1 MKTSIRLALV
11 GAFIHAASAVV
22 QFPFAKHA
30 NTGHGSAS
38 STTRRAVDTNLF
50 WSDLTYVVNASIGTP
65 GQTMSLVLSTSSSD
79 TWVLDTRSDYCAYY
93 LSSNLSSSY
102 TPQDSSNDD
111 DDYYYDY
118 DFDVTYDDGTYA
130 YGDYFN
136 DTISLGSATVSDF
149 TIGLVNETD
158 MYIGELGIGFNDSTN
173 SNLPDRLQ
181 EQGLIK
187 STAYSIWVD
196 DEQASSGNLLF
207 GAIDTTKFD
216 GNLTRVSSYYSSY
229 YKMAIQIASING
241 TTSDSGG
248 PIAITYENTDDDSY
262 SSSSDSSDYL
272 FSAVFSPPDTV
283 SNLPT
288 EVASQIWDMAGA
300 YYDSDLGLAVISCT
314 SAGDTTTNFTLQLG
328 QGTYGPIIAAT
339 LADLVIST
347 EDIPLSSYY
356 SSYFSDDDGL
366 CLFGVQNSTD
376 GVSTYSSNYNLGST
390 LLRRTY
396 TVLDLVNQ
404 EIAVA
409 PVKFGA
415 TATSNIVEFASYGA
429 SVPSS
434 TLHCIYSSC
443 YETTSDGT
451 GSDDAEGTGLPAGIL
466 SVPALAGLSVG
477 IAIGALLLGIAG
489 FLVWR
494 HRLNKASSA
503 STSAEAGQAL
513 PLMQSGSAA
522 EGGPGAAPEMAQ
534 ANVGKGKGP
543 EVPMPAAL
551 GSVGGSH
558 GAYDAAPETSAA
570 HDTSAAHE
578 TGGFHDA
585 GAVHSSTALGL
596 THEAIPLFSDQHL
609 PSNRVGLV
617 HRRLRPGEPLPCIN
631 KVINRGATPHRHVD
645 HDGVVH
651 GLGRGARPAVGEHG
665 QHDAEDEEGDG
676 GPGDGEAEPVA
687 RVKGPGRELVA
698 APDRPREDGQAPG
711 QVVAGHGEGEERG
724 RGGRGDQA
732 QQAEDDGHEH
742 GAPDCAEGD
751 VAEGLGLRRVSVL
764 GPSVAIDQLG
774 GRKRVV
780 GWTYDG
786 PEERG
791 EGEGTV
797 PGEGPHLARGGNED
811 GKAHEVLD
819 DEEEGYEP
827 HGSVLAKGVVVDLGH
842 LQQRL
847 SASRGLGRS
856 C

>member
-1 MKTSIRLALV
+1 MMKTSIRLALV

-38 STTRRAVDTNLF
+38 STTRRAVNTNVF
-50 WSDLTYVVNASIGTP
+50 WSDLTYIVNASIGMP

-79 TWVLDTRSDYCAYY
+79 TWVLDTRSQYCAYY
-93 LSSNLSSSY
+93 PQYSSYDDDINSTDTSQTTYCVWGTFSSNLSSSY

-111 DDYYYDY
+111 DDYFYDY

-130 YGDYFN
+130 YGNYFN
-136 DTISLGSATVSDF
+136 DTISLGGATLSDF
-149 TIGLVNETD
+149 TMGLVNETD
-158 MYIGELGIGFNDSTN
+158 KYVGVLGIGFNDSTN

-229 YKMAIQIASING
+229 YKMAIQIAGING

-248 PIAITYENTDDDSY
+248 PIAITYENSDDDTY

-288 EVASQIWDMAGA
+288 DVASQIWDMAGA
-300 YYDSDLGLAVISCT
+300 YYDSDLALAVISCT

-376 GVSTYSSNYNLGST
+376 GVSTYSSDYNLGST

-404 EIAVA
+404 EVAVA
-409 PVKFGA
+409 PVRFGA

-434 TLHCIYSSC
+434 TLHCVYSSC

-451 GSDDAEGTGLPAGIL
+451 GSDDAEGTGLPAGVL
-466 SVPALAGLSVG
+466 SVPALVGLSLG

-489 FLVWR
+489 FLIWR

-503 STSAEAGQAL
+503 SSAEAGQAL
-513 PLMQSGSAA
+513 PLMQPGSAA

-534 ANVGKGKGP
+534 ANVPPPAVAGAMGKGKGP
-543 EVPMPAAL
+543 EMPAAL
-551 GSVGGSH
+551 GSVGVSH
-558 GAYDAAPETSAA
+558 GAYDVAPEASTA
-570 HDTSAAHE
+570 HDASVAHE

-585 GAVHSSTALGL
+585 GAVHSS
-596 THEAIPLFSDQHL
+596 S
-609 PSNRVGLV
+609 
-617 HRRLRPGEPLPCIN
+617 
-631 KVINRGATPHRHVD
+631 
-645 HDGVVH
+645 
-651 GLGRGARPAVGEHG
+651 
-665 QHDAEDEEGDG
+665 
-676 GPGDGEAEPVA
+676 
-687 RVKGPGRELVA
+687 
-698 APDRPREDGQAPG
+698 
-711 QVVAGHGEGEERG
+711 GH
-724 RGGRGDQA
+724 
-732 QQAEDDGHEH
+732 H
-742 GAPDCAEGD
+742 
-751 VAEGLGLRRVSVL
+751 
-764 GPSVAIDQLG
+764 I
-774 GRKRVV
+774 
-780 GWTYDG
+780 
-786 PEERG
+786 
-791 EGEGTV
+791 
-797 PGEGPHLARGGNED
+797 
-811 GKAHEVLD
+811 
-819 DEEEGYEP
+819 
-827 HGSVLAKGVVVDLGH
+827 
-842 LQQRL
+842 
-847 SASRGLGRS
+847 
-856 C
+856 